1 MNNVKQN
8 EKFNLQEDE
17 EQEEDADDTG
27 DYGAPGMQGYRV
39 TLEGKAC
46 LALNCYKKKE
56 RKKHLLTCCKLS
68 FQNVTSIKHT
78 YSQPKHLQRKVKIYS
93 CWT

>member
-1 MNNVKQN
+1 
-8 EKFNLQEDE
+8 
-17 EQEEDADDTG
+17 
-27 DYGAPGMQGYRV
+27 MQGYRV

-78 YSQPKHLQRKVKIYS
+78 KVAFIYDLFSRSAHFCVNFDVNHLK
-93 CWT
+93 